1 MPSYGVIPCLETTL
15 AMSTNYLT
23 CDHTNQALDFGSRNG
38 LDLLATY
45 FQLVLMDINW
55 PLTVLNPLYNKKL
68 NKDAPVLKIPSS
80 TDNTIIIL
88 HLCYSQ

>member
-15 AMSTNYLT
+15 TMSTNYLT

-55 PLTVLNPLYNKKL
+55 PLTVV
-68 NKDAPVLKIPSS
+68 KDAPVLKIPSS
-80 TDNTIIIL
+80 NDNTIIIL